1 MAPLSIIPGRVRYET
16 PLLIRQQQLCRHFER
31 KIMAID
37 EVLEVSASHRTGRIL
52 VKFDENRIARHDLTA
67 QIEKALIKSEGV
79 EDIPV
84 ESDCL
89 PKSKRTDQQK
99 GNTSHLLLDAVAHA
113 ILPKPFD
120 ILVPAAVSVF
130 RR

>member
-1 MAPLSIIPGRVRYET
+1 MAK
-16 PLLIRQQQLCRHFER
+16 IRHIAIKAKDPER
-31 KIMAID
+31 
-37 EVLEVSASHRTGRIL
+37 L
-52 VKFDENRIARHDLTA
+52 VKFYENRITRQDLAA
-67 QIEKALIKSEGV
+67 QIEKALVKSEGV
-79 EDIPV
+79 EDIPI

-89 PKSKRTDQQK
+89 PKSKLKDQQK
-99 GNTSHLLLDAVAHA
+99 GNASHLLLDAVAHA